1 MYSKTY
7 RCGNTLDEVWAEF
20 HQDPVAAQRKI
31 VEPLLKEGYSPLA
44 ICYAAS
50 LAREKLLGFVGD
62 SRFAGIMINEV
73 RKHAY
78 KKNDQRWKR
87 SQ

>member
-1 MYSKTY
+1 MCSKTY

-20 HQDPVAAQRKI
+20 RQDPSVAQREI
-31 VEPLLKEGYSPLA
+31 ADPLLKEGYSPLA

-50 LAREKLLGFVGD
+50 RAREKLLGFVGD
-62 SRFAGIMINEV
+62 SRFQSIMINEV

-78 KKNDQRWKR
+78 KKNDPRWKR
-87 SQ
+87 G